1 MTNNGD
7 NKETLDEIRDKITTE
22 KVEPLEKRVKELEE
36 KCEYEKFQ
44 DNVEKIVLKTLG
56 NDEGRTKIKEHAKE
70 SAKEYNEEQGWKNK
84 QFWIPTIIGIAATI
98 GTILLAI
105 KAFSSS

>member
-1 MTNNGD
+1 MANNGD
-7 NKETLDEIRDKITTE
+7 KEILDEVREKITVE

-44 DNVEKIVLKTLG
+44 DSVEKIVLKTLG
-56 NDEGRTKIKEHAKE
+56 HDAGRAKIKEHAKE

-84 QFWIPTIIGIAATI
+84 QFWIPTLISIAGVATAV
-98 GTILLAI
+98 LVAI
-105 KAFSSS
+105 FK